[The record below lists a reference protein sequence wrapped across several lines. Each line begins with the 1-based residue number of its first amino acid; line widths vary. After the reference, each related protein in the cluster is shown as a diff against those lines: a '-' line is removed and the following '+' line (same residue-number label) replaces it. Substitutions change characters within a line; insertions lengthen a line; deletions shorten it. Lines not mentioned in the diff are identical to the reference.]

1 MSPTSHSFFH
11 AFGVLHYADPS
22 NRYLILLSAPATLLI
37 ILQSLVQLTAVPKN
51 IPVNSMLGFVL
62 ALMIA
67 HILGPVISLSLSRD
81 GNQASFSL
89 ETPVSG
95 PVPGTVVHSLCVMG

>member
-11 AFGVLHYADPS
+11 AFGLLHYADPS
-22 NRYLILLSAPATLLI
+22 NRYLILSAPAILLI